1 LDKQNHWTDKTVM
14 APTSIDP
21 TPTPD
26 AKPQTDS
33 GYVPPTPLRCL
44 TGASIAG
51 AIAFAM
57 YRLTLAIANTFAA
70 KPLSLTNP
78 LAARI
83 GALVRSIVVGIST
96 MGTMVFGVVTLGLTA
111 LAIQLIIQRFT
122 KSQDDIAQ
130 EK

>member
-1 LDKQNHWTDKTVM
+1 MVD
-14 APTSIDP
+14 PTSIDP
-21 TPTPD
+21 ISGDSTATPASRT
-26 AKPQTDS
+26 QTDS
-33 GYVPPTPLRCL
+33 GNVPPTPLRCL

-51 AIAFAM
+51 AIAFVM
-57 YRLTLAIANTFAA
+57 YRLTLSIANTFAA

-96 MGTMVFGVVTLGLTA
+96 LGTMVFGIVTLGLTA

-122 KSQDDIAQ
+122 KPQDDVAQ
-130 EK
+130 KK